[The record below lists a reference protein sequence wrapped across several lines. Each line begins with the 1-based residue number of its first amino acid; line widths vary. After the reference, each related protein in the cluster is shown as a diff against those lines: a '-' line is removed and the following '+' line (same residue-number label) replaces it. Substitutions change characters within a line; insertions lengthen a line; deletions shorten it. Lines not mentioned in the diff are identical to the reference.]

1 MTSRIAWIA
10 FNTFR
15 EAVRERVL
23 YNLVFFALL
32 MVGSALLFGGISIG
46 VERLFL
52 INLGLTSI
60 SLFGVL
66 IAIFLG
72 IGLVFK
78 EMEKRTLY
86 TMLSRPVRRWE
97 FIVGKFFGLAG
108 TLGVNTVFMAA
119 GFYAALFYLERSFTA
134 ADAHLL
140 VALYFIMLQLLMVT
154 ALALLFSTFSSPVLS
169 AVFAFALF
177 IAGSFAEDLRAF
189 AAMSEVAST
198 RWMAITAAYLVPNF
212 SALNV
217 ISSVAHGQPVAGA
230 LILGNTLYAL
240 FYAGA
245 ALFAAILIFEH
256 RNLK

>member
-32 MVGSALLFGGISIG
+32 MVSSALLFGGISIG

-78 EMEKRTLY
+78 EIEKRTLY

-108 TLGVNTVFMAA
+108 TLVVNTFFMAV
-119 GFYAALFYLERSFTA
+119 GFYAVLFYLARSFSAT
-134 ADAHLL
+134 DAYLL
-140 VALYFIMLQLLMVT
+140 VALYFIVLQFLMVT

-189 AAMSEVAST
+189 AAMSDVATT
-198 RWMAITAAYLVPNF
+198 RWLTTAAAYLVPNF

-230 LILGNTLYAL
+230 LVLGNTLYAL

-245 ALFAAILIFEH
+245 VLFASILIFEY

>member
-32 MVGSALLFGGISIG
+32 MVSSAVLFGGISIG

-78 EMEKRTLY
+78 EIEKRTLY

-108 TLGVNTVFMAA
+108 TLVVNTFFMAV
-119 GFYAALFYLERSFTA
+119 GFYAVLFYLARSFSAT
-134 ADAHLL
+134 DAYLL
-140 VALYFIMLQLLMVT
+140 VALYFIVLQFLMVT

-189 AAMSEVAST
+189 AAMSDVATT
-198 RWMAITAAYLVPNF
+198 RWLTTAAAYLVPNF

-230 LILGNTLYAL
+230 LVLGNTLYAL

-245 ALFAAILIFEH
+245 VLFASILIFEY

>member
-32 MVGSALLFGGISIG
+32 MVSSALLFGGISIG

-97 FIVGKFFGLAG
+97 FIVGKYFGLGG
-108 TLGVNTVFMAA
+108 TLAVNTALMAV
-119 GFYAALFYLERSFTA
+119 GFYAALYYLARAFTA
-134 ADAHLL
+134 ADAQLL

-154 ALALLFSTFSSPVLS
+154 AVALLFSTFSSPVLS

-189 AAMSEVAST
+189 AAMSDVAST
-198 RWMAITAAYLVPNF
+198 RWMAVGAAYLVPNF

-217 ISSVAHGQPVAGA
+217 ISSVAHGVAVPGA
-230 LILGNTLYAL
+230 LIWGNTLYAL
-240 FYAGA
+240 FYSAA

>member
-1 MTSRIAWIA
+1 MTARIAWIA

-15 EAVRERVL
+15 EALRERVL

-32 MVGSALLFGGISIG
+32 LVASSLLFGGISIG
-46 VERLFL
+46 VERLFI

-60 SLFGVL
+60 SLIGVL

-78 EMEKRTLY
+78 EMEKQTLY

-97 FIVGKFFGLAG
+97 FIAGKFCGLAG
-108 TLGVNTVFMAA
+108 TLVVNTFFMTV
-119 GFYAALFYLERSFTA
+119 GFYAAIFYLAHRFVA
-134 ADAHLL
+134 ADVRLL
-140 VALYFIMLQLLMVT
+140 VAIYFIVLQLLMVT

-198 RWMAITAAYLVPNF
+198 RWLVSFAAYLVPNF

-217 ISSVAHGQPVAGA
+217 ISSSAHGQPVAGV
-230 LILGNTLYAL
+230 LILSNTLYAL
-240 FYAGA
+240 SYSGA
-245 ALFAAILIFEH
+245 ALFAAVLVFEH

>member
-1 MTSRIAWIA
+1 MKTKRWFWPVVMLIVAPALA
-10 FNTFR
+10 FAAGQGDTAAAKPSGPVTLTMFYPIDPKTASTVKSYN
-15 EAVRERVL
+15 ELL
-23 YNLVFFALL
+23 Y
-32 MVGSALLFGGISIG
+32 
-46 VERLFL
+46 
-52 INLGLTSI
+52 
-60 SLFGVL
+60 
-66 IAIFLG
+66 
-72 IGLVFK
+72 FK

-108 TLGVNTVFMAA
+108 TLGVNTFLMTV
-119 GFYAALFYLERSFTA
+119 GFYAALFYLARGFTA
-134 ADAHLL
+134 ADAQLL

-198 RWMAITAAYLVPNF
+198 RWMAVAAAYLVPNF

-230 LILGNTLYAL
+230 LIVGNTLYAL
-240 FYAGA
+240 FYSGA
-245 ALFAAILIFEH
+245 ALFAAILVFEH

>member
-32 MVGSALLFGGISIG
+32 MVSSALLFGSISID

-108 TLGVNTVFMAA
+108 TLAVNTLLMTV
-119 GFYAALFYLERSFTA
+119 GFYAALFYLSRSFTA
-134 ADAHLL
+134 ADAQLL

-154 ALALLFSTFSSPVLS
+154 AVALLFSTFSSPVLS

-189 AAMSEVAST
+189 AAMSDVAST
-198 RWMAITAAYLVPNF
+198 RWLAVAAAYLVPNF

-240 FYAGA
+240 FYSGA

>member
-32 MVGSALLFGGISIG
+32 MVSSALLFGSISIE

-108 TLGVNTVFMAA
+108 TLGVNTLLMTV
-119 GFYAALFYLERSFTA
+119 GFYAALFYLARNFTA
-134 ADAHLL
+134 ADARLL
-140 VALYFIMLQLLMVT
+140 VALYFIVLQLLMVT

-189 AAMSEVAST
+189 AAMSDVAST
-198 RWMAITAAYLVPNF
+198 RWLALAAAYLVPNF

-240 FYAGA
+240 FYSGA
-245 ALFAAILIFEH
+245 ALFAAILVFEH